1 MFMPICGS
9 LTLSDRDPIP
19 GRILPP
25 DMSDDGGPGFAE
37 PWQAQA
43 FAMTVKLHE
52 VGVFTWPEWTAAL
65 GAEIKAAGGDD
76 TSGHYYDLW
85 LAALEKLVEAKGVM
99 TRPERLERR
108 DAWDAAARATPHGQP
123 IELKHR

>member
-1 MFMPICGS
+1 
-9 LTLSDRDPIP
+9 LSDGDRIP
-19 GRILPP
+19 GRVLPP
-25 DMSDDGGPGFAE
+25 ELGDDGGPGFAE

-52 VGVFTWPEWTAAL
+52 AGVFTWPEWTEAL
-65 GAEIKAAGGDD
+65 AAEIKAAGAHD
-76 TSGHYYDLW
+76 SGEDYYDHW
-85 LAALEKLVEAKGVM
+85 LTALEKLVEAKGVM

-123 IELKHR
+123 IEIKLN